1 MPSLT
6 FPTNFRWG
14 TGTASYQI
22 EGGAHEGGRQP
33 SIWDTFSHTPGRTKD
48 GDTGD
53 VACDHYHRFADD
65 VELMAQLHLNS
76 YRFSLAWGRIF
87 DAAGHPNPAGL
98 DFYSR
103 LVDALL
109 EHGITPQVTLYHW
122 DLPDYLPGGWL
133 NRDTASRFADYA
145 AIAGKHLGDRVT
157 NWTTLNEPWC
167 SAFLGYAEG
176 QHAPGHTDPGEALR
190 AAHHLNLAHGL
201 GVQALRSS
209 VPQADISVVCN
220 LHALKPASDSPG
232 DAAACARLQRVGN
245 DIWTGPML
253 DGRYPAALFEDTAA
267 YSDWSFV
274 ETGDLDLIHQPLDS
288 FGINYYTSTLV
299 RDHAMTLSQRQA
311 AGLAPSCWVAD
322 RVECLPPSGPLTT
335 MGWAIDPQA
344 LTDLLTDF
352 YSRWPMPVFVSE
364 NGAAYP
370 DALTPD
376 GRIHDQARIDYL
388 DSHMRAVHA
397 AIAAGVDVTGYYAWS
412 LMDNFEW
419 AHGYSQRFG
428 LAYVDFRTQ
437 QRIPKDSFH
446 WYASVIDA
454 GGLD

>member
-1 MPSLT
+1 MPRLT

-14 TGTASYQI
+14 SATASYQV
-22 EGGAHEGGRQP
+22 EGGVHEGGRQP
-33 SIWDTFSHTPGRTKD
+33 TIWDTFSHTPGRIKN

-53 VACDHYHRFADD
+53 VACDHYHRFAED
-65 VELMAQLHLNS
+65 VKLMAALHLNS
-76 YRFSLAWGRIF
+76 YRFSLAWGRIV
-87 DAAGHPNPAGL
+87 DAAGRPNPVGL

-103 LVDALL
+103 LVDVLL

-122 DLPDYLPGGWL
+122 DLPEYLAGGWL
-133 NRDTASRFADYA
+133 NRDTAFRFAEYA

-157 NWTTLNEPWC
+157 YWTTLNEPWC

-220 LHALKPASDSPG
+220 LHALKPASDSPA
-232 DAAACARLQRVGN
+232 DRAACARLQRVGN

-253 DGRYPAALFEDTAA
+253 DGRYPDAVFEDTAA
-267 YSDWSFV
+267 YSDWSFLQA
-274 ETGDLDLIHQPLDS
+274 GDLDLIHQPLDS

-299 RDHAMTLSQRQA
+299 RDDAMTLSQRQV
-311 AGLAPSCWVAD
+311 AGLAPNCWVAD
-322 RVECLPPSGPLTT
+322 HVACLPPTGPLTT
-335 MGWAIDPQA
+335 MGWGLDPSA

-352 YSRWPMPVFVSE
+352 HSRWPMPVIVSE

-370 DALTPD
+370 DVLTPD
-376 GRIHDQARIDYL
+376 GHIHDQARVDYL
-388 DSHMRAVHA
+388 DSHLRAVHA
-397 AIAAGVDVTGYYAWS
+397 AISAGVDVRGYYAWS

-419 AHGYSQRFG
+419 AHGYTQRFG
-428 LAYVDFRTQ
+428 LAYVDFATQ
-437 QRIPKDSFH
+437 QRLPKDSFH